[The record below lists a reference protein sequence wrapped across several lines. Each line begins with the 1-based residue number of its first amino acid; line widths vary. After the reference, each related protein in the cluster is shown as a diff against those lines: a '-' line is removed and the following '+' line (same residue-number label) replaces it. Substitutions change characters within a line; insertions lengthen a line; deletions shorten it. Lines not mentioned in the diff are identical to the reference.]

1 MSTEPSY
8 RKCREMEEWE
18 LNRARYRPDKS
29 GFKATRGGLPNP
41 LHTYK
46 EGSVP
51 RVRDLDM
58 SIQAER
64 VGRRAP

>member
-1 MSTEPSY
+1 MGGG
-8 RKCREMEEWE
+8 E
-18 LNRARYRPDKS
+18 LNKAHYRPDKS
-29 GFKATRGGLPNP
+29 GFKATRSGLTNP

-46 EGSVP
+46 AGSVP

-64 VGRRAP
+64 VGRLAT